1 MILSKRTL
9 LFVLGA
15 TCLSAAAVLIAPT
28 DYSKLPVRPTEFGAQ
43 LRSSEVSLAAAI
55 AAAELDTGGVAGS
68 AKFDGEHYS
77 VDVFGDFGG
86 QRLRLSSATA
96 EILERADLPWLPGE
110 VPTSEWTTTESG
122 LRFAEISLGD
132 GASPDGLAALVECHY
147 SSWLVDG
154 TVFDTSRGGESVTF
168 GLGQVIEGWQE
179 GIQTM
184 KAGGK
189 RKLIIPAALAY
200 GEQGAG
206 PIPAN
211 ATLIIDV
218 ELIAVP

>member
-1 MILSKRTL
+1 MTLPKRTL
-9 LFVLGA
+9 LLALGV
-15 TCLSAAAVLIAPT
+15 TCLSAAAVLMEQT
-28 DYSKLPVRPTEFGAQ
+28 DYSKLPDRPVEIGAQ
-43 LRSSEVSLAAAI
+43 LKASKVSLAAAI
-55 AAAELDTGGVAGS
+55 KAAELDTGGVAGS
-68 AKFDGEHYS
+68 AKFDGEHYTIE
-77 VDVFGDFGG
+77 VFGDFGG
-86 QRLRLSSATA
+86 QRIRLSSSTA
-96 EILERADLPWLPGE
+96 AVLERADLPWLPGE
-110 VPTSEWTTTESG
+110 VPTSDWTTTDSG
-122 LRFAEISLGD
+122 LRFADIILGD
-132 GASPDGLAALVECHY
+132 GASPSDVTSMVECHY

-168 GLGQVIEGWQE
+168 GLGQVIGGWQE
-179 GIQTM
+179 GILTM
-184 KAGGK
+184 KTGGK